1 MVSIEFILAAIVVA
15 LIPGTGV
22 IYTLSVAIN
31 SNKKNMLLAVVG
43 CTLGIIPHI
52 IISISVLYF
61 LLNINHTFLTIVKFA
76 GVLYLFYLSYMLYK
90 SDALFLSDNTTNSK
104 TKILLHSIVI
114 NLLNPK
120 LIIFLISFI
129 PQYISSENEIENF
142 IYLSLIFMIITFIV
156 FIIYGLFAVYIK
168 EKIFNTTQKKIMIQ
182 KIFSFIFFIICIQIL
197 VSN

>member
-1 MVSIEFILAAIVVA
+1 
-15 LIPGTGV
+15 
-22 IYTLSVAIN
+22 
-31 SNKKNMLLAVVG
+31 ML
-43 CTLGIIPHI
+43 
-52 IISISVLYF
+52 
-61 LLNINHTFLTIVKFA
+61 N
-76 GVLYLFYLSYMLYK
+76 K
-90 SDALFLSDNTTNSK
+90 SDAINLTDNTTNSK

>member
-1 MVSIEFILAAIVVA
+1 MISIEFIIAATIVA

-31 SNKKNMLLAVVG
+31 SNKKNMFLALVG

-52 IISISVLYF
+52 IISISILYF

>member
-1 MVSIEFILAAIVVA
+1 MISIEFIIAATIVA

-31 SNKKNMLLAVVG
+31 SNKKNMFLAVVG

-52 IISISVLYF
+52 IISISILYF

-90 SDALFLSDNTTNSK
+90 SDALFSSDDITNSK

-129 PQYISSENEIENF
+129 PQYIHSENEIKNF
-142 IYLSLIFMIITFIV
+142 IYLSLIFMLITFIV
-156 FIIYGLFAVYIK
+156 FMIYGLFATYIK
-168 EKIFNTTQKKIMIQ
+168 EKMFNTIKKRIIVQKV
-182 KIFSFIFFIICIQIL
+182 FSLIFFIICIQIL

>member
-1 MVSIEFILAAIVVA
+1 MISIEFIIAATIVA

-31 SNKKNMLLAVVG
+31 SNKKNMFLAVVG

-52 IISISVLYF
+52 IISISILYF